1 MSISKKIFRF
11 FVFLMISSFIAI
23 APALSQP
30 QGGGDQQQMG
40 QNNQMSQGG
49 PGGGQMQ
56 GGPMGQMGQNTQSG
70 NQTQQGQGQGFARG
84 QGMQPEQM
92 QTQISQRI
100 KELLGSSDDEWKL
113 IEPKVLKVF
122 TLTSSQSRGFQMRS
136 LMMRANNQAGTQ
148 TNTQANT
155 QANTS
160 STQRANAGNRVANS
174 ASDKAVEELQTLLQ
188 NSSASSAQIKKQLTE
203 VRNAREKTQEALAK
217 AQKELRELLTL
228 KQEAILVSVG
238 LLE

>member
-1 MSISKKIFRF
+1 MLKNIFRCIIF
-11 FVFLMISSFIAI
+11 ILIISFVAI
-23 APALSQP
+23 VPAFSQP
-30 QGGGDQQQMG
+30 PGGGDQSQMG
-40 QNNQMSQGG
+40 QVNQMGQGG

-56 GGPMGQMGQNTQSG
+56 GGQMGQMGQNAQSG
-70 NQTQQGQGQGFARG
+70 NQTQQGQGAGFARG

-92 QTQISQRI
+92 QAQISQRL

-113 IEPKVLKVF
+113 IEPKVLKVY

-136 LMMRANNQAGTQ
+136 LMRANNQSNYQTS
-148 TNTQANT
+148 TNTQRTATAN
-155 QANTS
+155 
-160 STQRANAGNRVANS
+160 RIANS
-174 ASDKAVEELQTLLQ
+174 SSDKSVEELQTLLQ
-188 NSSASSAQIKKQLTE
+188 NSSATSAQIKKQLTE
-203 VRNAREKTQEALAK
+203 VRNAREKTQEELAK